1 LSRLSTFDGGAQA
14 GPYDGLMH
22 RGGRALLAIIG
33 IVGIVTALPL
43 LLRRRLLDYGSTPS
57 EAAHRLPG
65 DELLPDADLVATR
78 AITIEAPPSDVWP
91 WLVQLGNGRAG
102 AYSYDILDRLMGL
115 DIHSSRRIVPELQDL
130 AVGEIIPVANDG
142 TGLRVHRLEAPHV
155 LATRTDDGTWVWA
168 WVLEPV
174 ADGTRLLSRTRM
186 ETRSASLLQRIS
198 TSCFLVPASWLME
211 RKMLQ
216 GIRDRAEG
224 LTAHAGA

>member
-1 LSRLSTFDGGAQA
+1 MRS
-14 GPYDGLMH
+14 
-22 RGGRALLAIIG
+22 GGRALLAI
-33 IVGIVTALPL
+33 VGLVGVVSVLPL
-43 LLRRRLLDYGSTPS
+43 LLRRRLLDFGSTPD
-57 EAAHRLPG
+57 EAARRLPG

-78 AITIEAPPSDVWP
+78 AITISAPPSDVWP

-115 DIHSSRRIVPELQDL
+115 DIHSSRRVIPELQGL
-130 AVGEIIPVANDG
+130 AVGEVIPVANDG
-142 TGLRVHRLEAPHV
+142 TGLRVQRLEAPHV
-155 LATRTDDGTWVWA
+155 LATRTDDDTWVWA

-186 ETRSASLLQRIS
+186 ETRSTSLLQRLS

-216 GIRDRAEG
+216 GIRERAEG
-224 LTAHAGA
+224 LAAHPSA